1 MPGKLHDDVYDDGLQ
16 VLTDDANVL
25 HILSADPGVTTYA
38 NIPSHTLGNK
48 SNPTVGAPEDHTTGR
63 KVTVSAIADGSVTD
77 TDTATHVA
85 LVDTVNSKIL
95 AAQEL
100 DATQAVTDD
109 NTFTLDAFYVAFP
122 APTA

>member
-1 MPGKLHDDVYDDGLQ
+1 MAGKLHNDVYDDGLQ
-16 VLTDDANVL
+16 QVTDNANVL

-38 NIPSHTLGNK
+38 NIASYTLGNK
-48 SNPTVGAPEDHTTGR
+48 SAPTVGAPEDHTTGR
-63 KVTVSAIADGSVTD
+63 KVAVSAISDGSITG

-100 DATQAVTDD
+100 DATQAVT
-109 NTFTLDAFYVAFP
+109 NGSTFTLDSFYVAFP